1 MHIFE
6 DINVDNN
13 TYIVDGKEELQLA
26 DVSKRKGFWLLGYD
40 RDGTCFEMCKIDSEH
55 FAVKDILQDS
65 ELEVYEHGDCTYYW
79 TENIHDSSIL
89 FVH

>member
-1 MHIFE
+1 MLQIYE
-6 DINVDNN
+6 EINVDNN
-13 TYIVDGKEELQLA
+13 TYVLDGNKEITLA
-26 DVSKRKGFWLLGYD
+26 DVSSGYWLLGYD
-40 RDGTCFEMCKIDSEH
+40 RDGTCFEMCKIDREH

-65 ELEVYEHGDCTYYW
+65 ELEVYEHEDSTYYW

>member
-6 DINVDNN
+6 EINVDNN
-13 TYIVDGKEELQLA
+13 TYVEDNGKEITLA
-26 DVSKRKGFWLLGYD
+26 DVSSGYWLLGYD
-40 RDGTCFEMCKIDSEH
+40 RDGTCFEMSKIDREH

-65 ELEVYEHGDCTYYW
+65 ELEVYEDDDCTYYW

-89 FVH
+89 LVH

>member
-1 MHIFE
+1 MLQIYE
-6 DINVDNN
+6 EINVDNN
-13 TYIVDGKEELQLA
+13 TYVLDGNKEITLA
-26 DVSKRKGFWLLGYD
+26 DVSSGYWMLGYD